1 MIFRREFNLKN
12 SQIAIG
18 IVSRLE
24 SDKKPLIISKCNKEY
39 KIKIKKKCC
48 WFYNW
53 RWN

>member
-18 IVSRLE
+18 IVGRL
-24 SDKKPLIISKCNKEY
+24 DP
-39 KIKIKKKCC
+39 IKNHSLFLNAIRNIKLKSKKCC